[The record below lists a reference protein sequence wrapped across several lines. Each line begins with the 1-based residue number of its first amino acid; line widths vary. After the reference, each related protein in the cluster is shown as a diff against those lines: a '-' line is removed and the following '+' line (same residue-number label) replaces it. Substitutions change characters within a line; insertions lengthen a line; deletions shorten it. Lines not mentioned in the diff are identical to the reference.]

1 MAMMDRRTLYGTSQR
16 SNTVSKSPEKEATVT
31 ELTWVDTTHKIS
43 EIVSRS
49 PPLLPI
55 LIKCAALSSDP
66 IIAAK
71 IQPGDIMKLSRLNT
85 VDIVQATVEFKSV
98 AAQHLKEFDDYNGVQ
113 LPSYLAIP
121 KSMESITF
129 EVVRG
134 SVRYSTPLGLH
145 EGLSPFSSKTST
157 LKANQTSVR
166 FKTVQALS
174 KQLPRFVKVIKT
186 SKQIRHNTKI
196 VDGHVLE
203 IMGVHTPWATR
214 DKFLSCRIDQPDGQV
229 CKLDLKWR
237 GTFDTIP
244 DTKRYNIQD
253 LLRVYRLP
261 ITVRVRDFSP
271 TEWIP
276 QHTSSQ
282 LKAIKTLDLNLTI
295 EKEET
300 VEFAMAISQTP
311 SSSSMA
317 GACQDPHDFKLL
329 VLSKNIDVDFVTSSD
344 MTMNPKVY
352 AEVMNR
358 MGGIGD
364 SVISTVSKDIYLN
377 EYGSPMAVA
386 VPYLQLQPK
395 VYGTPVRAPS
405 RSSGLDATE
414 KSSHRSSCHHY
425 IDLDVLSEEGAVAD
439 HDAISE
445 HIPEIEEEDPY
456 EPLSAIQKN
465 AERERCESLLRGEGL
480 VDDSQ
485 SQEDESSTDYTILRA
500 PSNLLGIFPSNAT
513 PNIGR
518 LRQVMTDTTSY
529 YQVPKNIAD
538 DDDIYI
544 VEDHE
549 DYAGHRFEDEELDT
563 PGTAGNFQGRKTL
576 GSRCSDSLPR
586 DAPPPIPNRSSLR
599 HKTLDRTESTP
610 TRARGLPQITTHT
623 LGPSMKI
630 ESTPPTASAAPGLS
644 YRKSIAGHK
653 LFADNKMSSMLLEMR
668 ARQSKVIGAARDESE
683 TVAAIPEVQ
692 PIDDIP
698 PPLPPPRE
706 TIDECYDD
714 VVLPPPPPPLPAGSP
729 PLPSHSREDDLSNYA
744 RFPVA
749 DFPPPLPERSP
760 SLASLSSLA
769 SMTSASAASL
779 DSATSMKSAASM
791 TSIDSVTSLSSTVS
805 APEKHCFQ
813 DSLKT
818 LKPNMN
824 GNFFPTLPYKRPVT
838 RDRIQAGSVTLG
850 RSQSYSDPHSL
861 RNHAAANRELPPL
874 PIPEQRSEVPSIT
887 DYTFSEP
894 TATARRPRPSSSGN
908 ILDEDRDAPRRSKDR
923 ALSMENLLQHDGDNG
938 GKQSVPPTP
947 PRTTSSKPFVTSK
960 GRRSYF
966 APNRGRPNKTPNP
979 CGQIPVANISPRPS
993 PLDNMLLSL
1002 TKSRDGALPRPPD
1015 VSTTWNVTSP
1025 GYSDDADDDDDYL
1038 HPQMGYDDA
1047 RSYLSERVGRNIPT
1061 PPTVPKRITK
1071 KSASLPRNGIKSIK
1085 DIPVDIATLSCDQI
1099 AKALGLLNIREDI
1112 IENLRSVQMNG
1123 ELLQSMSEE
1132 ILRTEFQMSQFH
1144 AIKVIKFVNGWRP

>member
-16 SNTVSKSPEKEATVT
+16 STTISKSPEKEATVT

-66 IIAAK
+66 YIAAK
-71 IQPGDIMKLSRLNT
+71 IQTGDIMKLSRLNT

-98 AAQHLKEFDDYNGVQ
+98 AAQHLKELDDYNGVQ

-157 LKANQTSVR
+157 LKANQNSVR
-166 FKTVQALS
+166 FKTVLALS

-253 LLRVYRLP
+253 LLRVYRFP

-311 SSSSMA
+311 PSSMA

-364 SVISTVSKDIYLN
+364 SMISTVSKDIYLN

-395 VYGTPVRAPS
+395 VYGTPVR
-405 RSSGLDATE
+405 
-414 KSSHRSSCHHY
+414 
-425 IDLDVLSEEGAVAD
+425 GAVAD

-500 PSNLLGIFPSNAT
+500 PSALGIFPSNF
-513 PNIGR
+513 GR

-529 YQVPKNIAD
+529 YQVPKNSA

-549 DYAGHRFEDEELDT
+549 EYAGHRFEDEELDT

-610 TRARGLPQITTHT
+610 THARGLPQNTTHT

-630 ESTPPTASAAPGLS
+630 GSTPPAASAAPGLS
-644 YRKSIAGHK
+644 YRKSLAGHK

-668 ARQSKVIGAARDESE
+668 ARQSKVIEAARDESE

-729 PLPSHSREDDLSNYA
+729 PLPSLSREDDLSNYA

-779 DSATSMKSAASM
+779 DSATSMKSAASI

-805 APEKHCFQ
+805 APENHCFQ

-824 GNFFPTLPYKRPVT
+824 GNFFPTLPYKRPAT
-838 RDRIQAGSVTLG
+838 RVGSSTLG
-850 RSQSYSDPHSL
+850 RSQSCSPHTL

-894 TATARRPRPSSSGN
+894 TRTSRGPRPSSSGN
-908 ILDEDRDAPRRSKDR
+908 ILDEGRDAPPRRSTDR
-923 ALSMENLLQHDGDNG
+923 ALSMENLLHHDGDDD

-947 PRTTSSKPFVTSK
+947 PRTSSKPFVTSK

-966 APNRGRPNKTPNP
+966 APNRGRPKTPNP

-993 PLDNMLLSL
+993 PLDSMLLSL

-1015 VSTTWNVTSP
+1015 VSTTWHVTSP
-1025 GYSDDADDDDDYL
+1025 ESSDDADDDDDYE

-1047 RSYLSERVGRNIPT
+1047 RSYISERVGRNTPT
-1061 PPTVPKRITK
+1061 PPTVPKRFIPK